1 MQAFI
6 VMAIG
11 AALAGAGLVALRWSA
26 IIERR
31 KKRLFAELKREER
44 LANARLDLLTR
55 TQTLS
60 EVE

>member
-6 VMAIG
+6 VAAIG
-11 AALAGAGLVALRWSA
+11 AALAGAGLLTLRWSA

-31 KKRLFAELKREER
+31 KQRLAAELKREER
-44 LANARLDLLTR
+44 LADARLDLFAR

-60 EVE
+60 EDE